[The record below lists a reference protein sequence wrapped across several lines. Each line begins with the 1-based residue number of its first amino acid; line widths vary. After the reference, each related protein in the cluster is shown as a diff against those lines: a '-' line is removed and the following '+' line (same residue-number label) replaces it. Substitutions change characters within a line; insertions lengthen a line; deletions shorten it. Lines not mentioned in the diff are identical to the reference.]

1 MEVLRESDPAF
12 GKRFAE
18 LLERR
23 NPDPQVER
31 AAAEILAGV
40 RERGD
45 AAVAEYAAKF
55 DRVELTPAG
64 FAVSTE
70 EIEAAGKTLDASAK
84 AAIRLACRQI
94 TVFAKEQRRKDW
106 SFSPRPGVRLGERFT
121 PLSRVGAYVP
131 GGTAPLVSTVLHT
144 VTLAK
149 VAGVKEIVVVTPP
162 GPGGKVH
169 PAILFAAKCA
179 GATEVYRIGGVYA
192 VGALAYGTKTI
203 RRVEKIV
210 GPGNAYVTAA
220 KRQVYGEVALDL
232 VAGPSEILVLAD
244 SSADPEFIAADM
256 LSQAE
261 HGSGREQAFLITTDA
276 RLVPK
281 VQAAL
286 ERQARELSRSE
297 CVAKVLKNG
306 VFFIV
311 AKTVDGAVRLADEI
325 APEHLEIMMR
335 NPERV
340 AKKIQ
345 AAGAIFIGPW
355 TPEPVGDFVAGPSH
369 VLPTAGAGRYFSGLT
384 LEHFYRRM
392 STVRYTAG
400 ALRRE
405 VGAITKFA
413 EMEGLDAH
421 GRAATIRTN
430 RQK

>member
-1 MEVLRESDPAF
+1 METLRETDAKF

-23 NPDPQVER
+23 NADPQVER
-31 AAAEILAGV
+31 AAAEILAEV
-40 RERGD
+40 RTRGD
-45 AAVAEYAAKF
+45 AAVAEFAGKF
-55 DRVELTPAG
+55 DRVELKPSE
-64 FAVSTE
+64 FAVSAK
-70 EIEAAGKTLDASAK
+70 EIAAAEKTLDASAK

-94 TVFAKEQRRKDW
+94 TAFAKEQKRRDW

-162 GPGGKVH
+162 GPEGRVH

-192 VGALAYGTKTI
+192 IGALAYGTKTI

-244 SSADPEFIAADM
+244 SSANPEFIAADM

-261 HGSGREQAFLITTDA
+261 HGSGREQVFMITTDA
-276 RLVPK
+276 ALVPK
-281 VQAAL
+281 VESALKRQAAKL
-286 ERQARELSRSE
+286 SRQA
-297 CVAKVLKNG
+297 CVEKVLKNG

-311 AKTVDGAVRLADEI
+311 AKSVDGAVRLADEI

-335 NPERV
+335 NPDRV
-340 AKKIQ
+340 AKKVR

-392 STVRYTAG
+392 STVRYTAV
-400 ALRRE
+400 ALWRE
-405 VGAITKFA
+405 ADAIAKFA
-413 EMEGLDAH
+413 ELEGLDAH
-421 GRAATIRTN
+421 GRSALVRLE
-430 RQK
+430 K